1 MKKFIHHGN
10 NNFQRTTAVSSQIDH
25 ERMCPLAFEFRQ
37 CRYKLIES
45 VESEC
50 AHLDISDGVG
60 LHISSLNTV
69 HGNVS
74 TSYGYVNQF
83 CIIVSFN
90 SQFYFGTFFTTKLLQ
105 YIGVCNFPPCNQRV
119 IDIDYPVPLLYT
131 CRLRGTARHNTCHY
145 DRIA

>member
-1 MKKFIHHGN
+1 MKKFIHHSN
-10 NNFQRTTAVSSQIDH
+10 NNFQRTAAVTSQINH
-25 ERMCPLAFEFRQ
+25 ERMCPLALELGKR
-37 CRYKLIES
+37 RYKLIKS

-50 AHLDISDGVG
+50 SHLDISDGAG
-60 LHISSLNTV
+60 LHISGLYTI
-69 HGNVS
+69 HGNIS
-74 TSYGYVNQF
+74 PSYSYVCQL

-90 SQFYFGTFFTTKLLQ
+90 SQFYFRTFFATELLQ